1 MKLANLLIMLVLL
14 ALGQQLVAQDIDV
27 QEESTREA
35 YAIGVNIGRNLLRQG
50 VTDLNHEALFK
61 GLTDAFSDGETL
73 ITNDEVSAT
82 LQAFSKK
89 LRDKQMA
96 EREKQVTENLETGK
110 KFLEE
115 NKQRPE
121 IIETASGLQYEVLAK
136 GSGES
141 PASEDN
147 VTVHYK
153 GTLLDGTEFD
163 SSYKRNQPATFQL
176 NRVIK
181 GWTEGLQLMSPGA
194 KHKLYIPA
202 ALAYGEAG
210 SGQNIPP
217 NSALIFEVEL
227 ISVEKKATP
236 KPQAI
241 TSDIIKVPSKEGL
254 ERGEKIEIIKAEDVE
269 KEIQKQ
275 KSEN

>member
-35 YAIGVNIGRNLLRQG
+35 YAIGVNIGRNLVRQG
-50 VTDLNHEALFK
+50 VADLDHAALFK

-73 ITNDEVSAT
+73 ITNDEMSAT

-96 EREKQVTENLETGK
+96 EREKQVSENLEIGK

-121 IIETASGLQYEVLAK
+121 IIETASGLQYEVLEK

-194 KHKLYIPA
+194 KHKFYIPA
-202 ALAYGEAG
+202 VLAYGEAG

-275 KSEN
+275 KSED